1 MSKIFR
7 STKNSE
13 LSAAPVNG
21 FSEQSSD
28 RTVGTDPE
36 PRELARRSNYGLEVT
51 LLWHP
56 ARDEVTV
63 CGSDHRTGA
72 RFEIRPAHH
81 LALEVYN
88 HPYCYVTRTDISY
101 EDHRLVEPS
110 SSPGA

>member
-1 MSKIFR
+1 MKRRGTMSKIFR

-56 ARDEVTV
+56 ARVRILELLREEDRELA
-63 CGSDHRTGA
+63 DQQ
-72 RFEIRPAHH
+72 EI
-81 LALEVYN
+81 LQDL
-88 HPYCYVTRTDISY
+88 
-101 EDHRLVEPS
+101 EPS
-110 SSPGA
+110 